1 MEVLELG
8 KHLLV
13 AATVLTCLIFALS
26 LGGLLLKER
35 RLVVASRVGFYAL
48 LALVG
53 GSAGCL
59 VYGFVNGT
67 YDCEY
72 VFNYS
77 EKLLPTGFKI
87 AGLWA
92 GLDGSLLFWTL
103 LVTAYSA
110 AVALQHHWS
119 SRHPMGRRLEPY
131 VYLVL
136 SAIAFFFVL
145 ITWHQD
151 PFKGFDLE
159 ARMRNSELRRIP
171 LDASGSLLDGAGLN
185 PQLVNYWFVIHP
197 PNLYLGLVGF
207 TVPFAFAMAA
217 LISGHLGDYWI
228 RIVRRWTM
236 VTWLFLTNGIILGG
250 LWAYR
255 QLGWGGYW
263 AWDPVE
269 NASFLP
275 WLTGTA
281 FLHSVMIQERR
292 DMLKGWNLFLIL
304 LTFFMTIVATW
315 MTRSGVVQSIHAFAG
330 GDIGEW
336 FQYFLFTIAGVSL
349 FAFFFRYRQLLGT
362 DSIESLL
369 SREAAFYL
377 NNLVLVVIAVA
388 VFFLSFF
395 GKISHDWFAEN
406 VTELGIFNVVIT
418 PFFAL
423 LLFLTAVGPG
433 LGWVKTTGTSLRRN
447 FAGPII
453 ATIIFTGLFY
463 ALLHAKGLLGT
474 PAEVLIPR
482 LKNQHPSAFYPTGL
496 FAALAFFICSTVAL
510 EFYRGWKSRIRFRG
524 DDIFSAF
531 FNLVFR
537 QNRRYGGY
545 TVHVGIAILTAGII
559 GSSMFQVKKERVTL
573 RIGESLQVG
582 PYTVA
587 PVEERRT
594 EERPGEPYEK
604 DEVLFRVTRAPRGAV
619 AHGQSETSVGTA
631 EVLRGAPSADGE
643 IVAELWTERRFYP
656 KNVDQPWISE
666 VSIERRLLEDIYIY
680 FSFREPDG
688 RVVVDVYVN
697 PLMMLIYLG
706 WFTMIAGGILAALPI
721 SGSRVG
727 LSE

>member
-1 MEVLELG
+1 
-8 KHLLV
+8 
-13 AATVLTCLIFALS
+13 
-26 LGGLLLKER
+26 
-35 RLVVASRVGFYAL
+35 
-48 LALVG
+48 
-53 GSAGCL
+53 
-59 VYGFVNGT
+59 
-67 YDCEY
+67 
-72 VFNYS
+72 
-77 EKLLPTGFKI
+77 
-87 AGLWA
+87 
-92 GLDGSLLFWTL
+92 
-103 LVTAYSA
+103 
-110 AVALQHHWS
+110 
-119 SRHPMGRRLEPY
+119 MGRRLEPY

-151 PFKGFDLE
+151 PFKVFDLE
-159 ARMRNSELRRIP
+159 ARMRSGELRRIP
-171 LDASGSLLDGAGLN
+171 LDDSGSLTDGAGLN

-197 PNLYLGLVGF
+197 PNLYIGFVGF

-217 LISGHLGDYWI
+217 LLSGHLGDYWI

-236 VTWLFLTNGIILGG
+236 VAWLFLTNGIILGG

-330 GDIGEW
+330 GDIGLW
-336 FQYFLFTIAGVSL
+336 FQLFLFLLAAVSL
-349 FAFFFRYRQLLGT
+349 FTFFLRYRQLIGT

-369 SREAAFYL
+369 SREAAFYM
-377 NNLVLVVIAVA
+377 NNLVLVVIAAA

-395 GKISHDWFAEN
+395 GKISHDWFAEK
-406 VTELGIFNVVIT
+406 VSELGIFNVVIT
-418 PFFAL
+418 PLFAL

-433 LGWVKTTGTSLRRN
+433 LGWVKTSGTSLRRN
-447 FAGPII
+447 FAGPVI
-453 ATIIFTGLFY
+453 ATVLFTCGFY
-463 ALLHAKGLLGT
+463 WFLHAKGLLGT
-474 PAEVLIPR
+474 ADEVLGLR
-482 LKNQHPSAFYPTGL
+482 LKDQHPSALYPTGL
-496 FAALAFFICSTVAL
+496 FVALAFFICSTVTL
-510 EFYRGWKSRIRFRG
+510 ELYRGLKSRVQFRG
-524 DDIFSAF
+524 DDIFAAV

-545 TVHVGIAILTAGII
+545 TVHVGIAILTTGII
-559 GSSMFQVKKERVTL
+559 GSSMFQAKREQVPLGV
-573 RIGESLQVG
+573 GESLRVG
-582 PYTVA
+582 RYTVTL
-587 PVEERRT
+587 VEERSSAA
-594 EERPGEPYEK
+594 RPGEPYEK
-604 DEVLFRVTRAPRGAV
+604 DEVRFRVTRPPSGAV
-619 AHGQSETSVGTA
+619 AHGDAAGGGEHNAV
-631 EVLRGAPSADGE
+631 VVADM
-643 IVAELWTERRFYP
+643 WTERRFYP

-666 VSIERRLLEDIYIY
+666 VSIERRLLEDIYLY
-680 FSFREPDG
+680 CPVRQPDG
-688 RVVVDVYVN
+688 KVVVTAYVN
-697 PLMMLIYLG
+697 PLMMLIYIG

>member
-1 MEVLELG
+1 MAVLELG
-8 KHLLV
+8 QHLLLASAILTGLVFALALAGIIFRNRRPVV
-13 AATVLTCLIFALS
+13 AA
-26 LGGLLLKER
+26 
-35 RLVVASRVGFYAL
+35 RVGFYAL
-48 LALVG
+48 LVLVA

-59 VYGFVNGT
+59 VHGFLTGA

-72 VFNYS
+72 IFNYS
-77 EKLLPTGFKI
+77 EKLLPTGFKV

-103 LVTAYSA
+103 LVA
-110 AVALQHHWS
+110 AFAAAAALQHHWS

-136 SAIAFFFVL
+136 SAVAFFFVL
-145 ITWHQD
+145 ITWQED
-151 PFKGFDLE
+151 PFKTFDLE

-171 LDASGSLLDGAGLN
+171 LDDRGSLTDGAGLN

-197 PNLYLGLVGF
+197 PNLYLGFVGF
-207 TVPFAFAMAA
+207 TVPFAFALAA
-217 LISGHLGDYWI
+217 LLSGNLGDYWI

-236 VTWLFLTNGIILGG
+236 VAWLFLTNGIILGG

-330 GDIGEW
+330 GNIGEK
-336 FQYFLFTIAGVSL
+336 FQWFLFGIAAVSL
-349 FAFFFRYRQLLGT
+349 FTFFFRYRQLIGS

-369 SREAAFYL
+369 SREAAFYM
-377 NNLVLVVIAVA
+377 NNLVLVVIAAA

-395 GKISHDWFAEN
+395 GKISHDWFARN
-406 VTELGIFNVVIT
+406 ITELGIFNVVIT
-418 PFFAL
+418 PLFAL

-433 LGWVKTTGTSLRRN
+433 LGWVKTSGRSLARN
-447 FAGPII
+447 FAGPVI
-453 ATIIFTGLFY
+453 ATLVFTAGFY
-463 ALLHAKGLLGT
+463 WFLHARGLLGT
-474 PAEVLIPR
+474 SNEVLVPR
-482 LKNQHPSAFYPTGL
+482 LKDQHPSALYPTGL
-496 FAALAFFICSTVAL
+496 FVALAFFIGSTVAL
-510 EFYRGWKSRIRFRG
+510 ELYRGLKSRILHRG
-524 DDIFSAF
+524 DDPFSAV
-531 FNLVFR
+531 FNLLFR

-559 GSSMFQVKKERVTL
+559 GSSMFQAKIEQVPLGV
-573 RIGESLQVG
+573 GESLRVG
-582 PYTVA
+582 RYTVTL
-587 PVEERRT
+587 VEERSS
-594 EERPGEPYEK
+594 EARPGEPYEK
-604 DEVLFRVTRAPRGAV
+604 DEVRFLVTRPAGGKV
-619 AHGQSETSVGTA
+619 AHGETTGEPDRV
-631 EVLRGAPSADGE
+631 VVADM
-643 IVAELWTERRFYP
+643 WTERRFYP

-666 VSIERRLLEDIYIY
+666 VSIERRLLEDIYLY
-680 FSFREPDG
+680 CPVRQPDG
-688 RVVVDVYVN
+688 KVVVTAYVN
-697 PLMMLIYLG
+697 PLMMLIYIG
-706 WFTMIAGGILAALPI
+706 WFTMIAGGILAALPMA
-721 SGSRVG
+721 GSRVG